1 MRYTWN
7 DLYIDTCIRMK
18 KSLSQEYKTTD
29 REVKNAELLR
39 TLDIYRNLVEAT
51 TDSIYMVDRQC
62 RYMYVNPR
70 HCLRL
75 GLPQED
81 LVGSCYKDFHS
92 PEATIDFI
100 KNVAEVFKKGLSFQR
115 EHYSL
120 RDGNEFL
127 RTFSPVR
134 TAASG
139 EEVIAVAVISKN
151 VTEWKRAEHL
161 YATLAEKSPIG
172 IFIIQDDH
180 FQWVNPRFEES
191 VGYKAHEILGLPSL
205 SFVHADDRQLVRMRA
220 VAMLRGENILP
231 YEYRII
237 TKKKDILWYMET
249 VTSINFNGR
258 RATLGNQMD
267 ITRQKMAEDALR
279 QSEERSH
286 TILDTIADAYYETD
300 LAGNTLMFNDA
311 YLKLLGYTN
320 EETQGI
326 NYRQYVDKKSANI
339 AFRIFHQVFKTGKPV
354 KKIEWEINTKKGE
367 KKNMELSVTLVRDV
381 HGKPQ
386 GFRGIISDITER
398 HKMDEMIRQQAF
410 YDYLTA
416 LPNRTLFYDRLHMGI
431 KRARRDKKM
440 IAVIILD
447 LDRFKE
453 VNDNWGHA
461 TGDALLRAVA
471 QRLQEMVRD
480 TDTIARYGGDEFTFI
495 LPSINRKE
503 DALLI
508 ARKIIKSFKEPFQL
522 AVCNLAVTSSL
533 GMAIYPTHSD
543 DIDTLM
549 KKADTAMYRA
559 KARGRNR
566 FCCCSNLA

>member
-1 MRYTWN
+1 
-7 DLYIDTCIRMK
+7 MK
-18 KSLSQEYKTTD
+18 KSLSQGHKTTD
-29 REVKNAELLR
+29 RKEKNAELLR
-39 TLDIYRNLVEAT
+39 KLDIYRDLVEAT

-62 RYMYVNPR
+62 RFMYVNPR

-75 GLPQED
+75 GLPQDD

-92 PEATIDFI
+92 PEETLEFTE
-100 KNVAEVFKKGLSFQR
+100 NVAEVFKTGLSFQR
-115 EHYSL
+115 EHHSG
-120 RDGNEFL
+120 RDGSEFL

-134 TAASG
+134 TAVSG
-139 EEVIAVAVISKN
+139 EEVTAVSVISKN

-172 IFIIQDDH
+172 LFIIQDDH
-180 FQWVNPRFEES
+180 FQWVNPQFEEN

-205 SFVHADDRQLVRMRA
+205 SLVNEDDRQLVRMRA
-220 VAMLRGENILP
+220 IAMLRGENILP

-237 TKKKDILWYMET
+237 TKKKDISWYMET

-258 RATLGNQMD
+258 RATLGSQMD

-279 QSEERSH
+279 QSEERSR
-286 TILDTIADAYYETD
+286 TIIDTIADAYYETD
-300 LAGNTLMFNDA
+300 LTGNMLMFNDA
-311 YLKLLGYTN
+311 YLKLRGYTK
-320 EETQGI
+320 EEMQGN
-326 NYRQYVDKKSANI
+326 NYRQYTDKKNADI

-354 KKIEWEINTKKGE
+354 KKMEREIYTKKGE
-367 KKNMELSVTLVRDV
+367 KKNTELSVSLVRDG

-416 LPNRTLFYDRLHMGI
+416 LPNRTLYYDRLNMAI

-453 VNDNWGHA
+453 VNDQWGHA

-471 QRLQEMVRD
+471 QRLQAIVRNAD
-480 TDTIARYGGDEFTFI
+480 TDARYGGDEFTVI

-508 ARKIIKSFKEPFQL
+508 VRKIIKSFQEPFGL
-522 AVCNLAVTSSL
+522 DACNLAITSSL
-533 GMAIYPTHSD
+533 GMAIYPTHGD

-549 KKADTAMYRA
+549 KKADTAMCRA
-559 KARGRNR
+559 KACGRNR
-566 FCCCSNLA
+566 FCCYSNPA

>member
-1 MRYTWN
+1 
-7 DLYIDTCIRMK
+7 MK
-18 KSLSQEYKTTD
+18 KSLSQDYKTTD
-29 REVKNAELLR
+29 RGAKNAELLR
-39 TLDIYRNLVEAT
+39 MLDIYRNLVEAT

-75 GLPQED
+75 CLPQED

-92 PEATIDFI
+92 PAETIDFT

-115 EHYSL
+115 EHHSG
-120 RDGNEFL
+120 RDGSEFL
-127 RTFSPVR
+127 RTFSPVQ
-134 TAASG
+134 TAVSG
-139 EEVIAVAVISKN
+139 EEVTAVSVISKN

-205 SFVHADDRQLVRMRA
+205 SFVHTDDRQLVRMRA

-237 TKKKDILWYMET
+237 TKKKDILWYMGT
-249 VTSINFNGR
+249 ITSINFNGR

-267 ITRQKMAEDALR
+267 ITRQKMTEEALK
-279 QSEERSH
+279 QSEERSL
-286 TILDTIADAYYETD
+286 TIIDTIADAYYETD

-311 YLKLLGYTN
+311 YLKLLDYTQ

-326 NYRQYVDKKSANI
+326 NYREYVDKKNADT

-354 KKIEWEINTKKGE
+354 KKMEWEINTKNGE
-367 KKNMELSVTLVRDV
+367 KKNVELSATLVRDG
-381 HGKPQ
+381 HGKPY
-386 GFRGIISDITER
+386 GFRGIISDITVR
-398 HKMDEMIRQQAF
+398 YKMDEVIRQQAF

-416 LPNRTLFYDRLHMGI
+416 LPNRTLYYDRLHMAI
-431 KRARRDKKM
+431 KRARRDRKM

-471 QRLQEMVRD
+471 QRLQAMVRD
-480 TDTIARYGGDEFTFI
+480 TDTVARYGGDEFTFI
-495 LPSINRKE
+495 MPSINRKD

-522 AVCNLAVTSSL
+522 DARNLVVTSSL

-549 KKADTAMYRA
+549 KKADIAMYRA

-566 FCCCSNLA
+566 FCCYSNLA

>member
-1 MRYTWN
+1 
-7 DLYIDTCIRMK
+7 MK
-18 KSLSQEYKTTD
+18 KSLSQGHKTTD
-29 REVKNAELLR
+29 RKEKNAELLR
-39 TLDIYRNLVEAT
+39 KLDIYRNLVEAT

-62 RYMYVNPR
+62 RFMYVNPR
-70 HCLRL
+70 HRLRL
-75 GLPQED
+75 GMPQDD
-81 LVGSCYKDFHS
+81 LVDNCYKDFHS
-92 PEATIDFI
+92 PEETLEFTE
-100 KNVAEVFKKGLSFQR
+100 NVAEVFKTGLSFQR
-115 EHYSL
+115 EHHSG
-120 RDGNEFL
+120 RDGSEFL

-134 TAASG
+134 TAVSG
-139 EEVIAVAVISKN
+139 EEVTAVSVISKN

-180 FQWVNPRFEES
+180 FQWVNPRFEEN

-205 SFVHADDRQLVRMRA
+205 SLVNEDDRQLVRMRA
-220 VAMLRGENILP
+220 IAMLRGENILP

-258 RATLGNQMD
+258 RATLGSQMD

-279 QSEERSH
+279 QSEERSR
-286 TILDTIADAYYETD
+286 TIIDTIADAYYETD
-300 LAGNTLMFNDA
+300 LTGNMLMFNDA
-311 YLKLLGYTN
+311 YLKLRGYTK
-320 EETQGI
+320 EEMQGN
-326 NYRQYVDKKSANI
+326 NYRQYTDKKNADI

-354 KKIEWEINTKKGE
+354 KKMEREIYTKKGE
-367 KKNMELSVTLVRDV
+367 KKNTELSVSLVRDG

-416 LPNRTLFYDRLHMGI
+416 LPNRTLYYDRLNMAI

-453 VNDNWGHA
+453 VNDQWGHA

-471 QRLQEMVRD
+471 QRLQAIVRNAD
-480 TDTIARYGGDEFTFI
+480 TVARYGGDEFTVI

-508 ARKIIKSFKEPFQL
+508 VRKIIKSFQEPFGL
-522 AVCNLAVTSSL
+522 DACNLAITSSL
-533 GMAIYPTHSD
+533 GMAIYPTHGD

-559 KARGRNR
+559 KACGRNR
-566 FCCCSNLA
+566 FCCYSNPA

>member
-1 MRYTWN
+1 
-7 DLYIDTCIRMK
+7 MK
-18 KSLSQEYKTTD
+18 KSLFQEEHKTTD
-29 REVKNAELLR
+29 RKEKNTELQR
-39 TLDIYRNLVEAT
+39 KLDIYRNLVEAT
-51 TDSIYMVDRQC
+51 TDSIYMIDRLC

-75 GLPQED
+75 GLSQDD
-81 LVGSCYKDFHS
+81 LVGSYYKDFHS
-92 PEATIDFI
+92 PEETLDFTE
-100 KNVAEVFKKGLSFQR
+100 NVAEVFKTGLSFQR
-115 EHYSL
+115 EYHSG
-120 RDGNEFL
+120 RDGSDFL

-134 TAASG
+134 TAISG
-139 EEVIAVAVISKN
+139 EEVTAVAVISKN
-151 VTEWKRAEHL
+151 VTEWKRAERL

-205 SFVHADDRQLVRMRA
+205 SLVHADDRQLVRMRA
-220 VAMLRGENILP
+220 IAMLRGENIHP

-258 RATLGNQMD
+258 RATLGSQMD

-279 QSEERSH
+279 QSEERSR
-286 TILDTIADAYYETD
+286 TIIDTIADAYYETD
-300 LAGNTLMFNDA
+300 LVGNTLMFNDA
-311 YLKLLGYTN
+311 YLKLYGYTN
-320 EETQGI
+320 EEMQGI
-326 NYRQYVDKKSANI
+326 NYRQYADKKNADI
-339 AFRIFHQVFKTGKPV
+339 AFRVFNQVFKTGKPV
-354 KKIEWEINTKKGE
+354 KKMKWEINAKEGE
-367 KKNMELSVTLVRDV
+367 KKNVELSVTLVRDG

-410 YDYLTA
+410 YDNLTG
-416 LPNRTLFYDRLHMGI
+416 LPNRTLYYDRLHMAI

-440 IAVIILD
+440 TAVIILD

-453 VNDNWGHA
+453 VNDHWGHA

-471 QRLQEMVRD
+471 QRLQAIVRD
-480 TDTIARYGGDEFTFI
+480 TDTVARYGGDEFTFI
-495 LPSINRKE
+495 LPSISRKE

-508 ARKIIKSFKEPFQL
+508 TRKIVKAFKEPFEL
-522 AVCNLAVTSSL
+522 DACKLAVTSSL
-533 GMAIYPTHSD
+533 GMAIYPTHSN
-543 DIDTLM
+543 DIDALM

-566 FCCCSNLA
+566 FCCWSNRA